1 VQFLRLSRTSCARSL
16 WQGLIFPALAD
27 SPHASLWFAQHFGRR
42 CKECTKLEIK
52 TGPRECKSAR
62 ERFNPTQR
70 NGLTRRWSLSAWP
83 LHKSEPMRQIMEH
96 LLAPWSN
103 AWPAPWSK
111 GWFTPWSKGRN
122 YSTGQDTRAGNWN
135 YSTGQASRAGRVDG
149 FYAAGAQCYSTGR
162 ALQKLALDTK
172 PLKLEHEAEVLKWR
186 EKVPAP
192 ILGHFDRLIAR
203 GKKGVAI
210 ARNGACGECHLRL
223 PSGTMGAL
231 AYTNEVHLCDN
242 CGRYLPENSPHG
254 VGLVTWHGGAALV
267 TPRGEPLGLTDS
279 PREITVGASPAVWAA
294 SISRGEPPL
303 ANALARAAAKR
314 TRKKAL
320 VHVA

>member
-1 VQFLRLSRTSCARSL
+1 
-16 WQGLIFPALAD
+16 
-27 SPHASLWFAQHFGRR
+27 
-42 CKECTKLEIK
+42 
-52 TGPRECKSAR
+52 
-62 ERFNPTQR
+62 
-70 NGLTRRWSLSAWP
+70 
-83 LHKSEPMRQIMEH
+83 MRQIMEH
-96 LLAPWSN
+96 LL
-103 AWPAPWSK
+103 
-111 GWFTPWSKGRN
+111 
-122 YSTGQDTRAGNWN
+122 
-135 YSTGQASRAGRVDG
+135 
-149 FYAAGAQCYSTGR
+149 

-172 PLKLEHEAEVLKWR
+172 PLKLEHEAEVLKSR